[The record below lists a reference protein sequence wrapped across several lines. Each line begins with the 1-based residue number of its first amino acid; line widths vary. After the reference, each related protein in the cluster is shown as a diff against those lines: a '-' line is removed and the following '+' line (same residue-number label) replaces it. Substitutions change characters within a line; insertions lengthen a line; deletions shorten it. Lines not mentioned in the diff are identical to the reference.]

1 MPLPIRTIKRTRD
14 GAVKRMQSGSAAKLV
29 SKGGYTY
36 VDGGVDES
44 NEAAL
49 AQAQRKSYKKI
60 SNTDSDIIK
69 TTDIEVAPT
78 ELAPEQ
84 IRKLRGPRRI
94 VKKTQEV
101 PKEVMQQIR
110 AANQGNIP
118 PTITPGKGVD
128 ALKSL
133 IDHTK
138 AKRKRTG
145 VRAG

>member
-1 MPLPIRTIKRTRD
+1 MPLPIRTIKRIKD
-14 GAVKRMQSGSAAKLV
+14 GAIKRMQSGSAAKLV

-44 NEAAL
+44 NEAAM
-49 AQAQRKSYKKI
+49 AQAQRKSYKKL

-69 TTDIEVAPT
+69 TTDIKIVAT

-84 IRKLRGPRRI
+84 VRKLRGPRRI
-94 VKKTQEV
+94 VKKVQDV
-101 PKEVMQQIR
+101 PPEVMRQIR
-110 AANQGNIP
+110 AANQANPP

-133 IDHTK
+133 IDQTK
-138 AKRKRTG
+138 AKRKRTRA
-145 VRAG
+145 RAG